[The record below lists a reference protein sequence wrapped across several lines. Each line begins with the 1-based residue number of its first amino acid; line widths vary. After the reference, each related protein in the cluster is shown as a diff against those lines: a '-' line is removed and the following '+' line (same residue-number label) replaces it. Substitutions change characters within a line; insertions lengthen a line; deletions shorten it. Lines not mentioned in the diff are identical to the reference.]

1 MPPVERSVL
10 KKVSRNK
17 KQIERQLKRKE
28 PLQASQILLYVLIG
42 VLAFVST
49 LMGIACCMFEHLVE
63 GVIII
68 AAVLV
73 LVFVVFEL
81 VSMDRKAN
89 KRKRVRSVGTVCVE
103 VKDVSLRWSD
113 GLCDFG
119 NVMLCQQG
127 FIIDGDAAQG
137 TYPWVALYQYT
148 VPNKHVI
155 ELWFAE
161 DDRCRITCNSDIKL
175 MAAEKVL
182 AEHVVRGD
190 EA

>member
-1 MPPVERSVL
+1 MERSVL

-17 KQIERQLKRKE
+17 KQIERQPKRKE
-28 PLQASQILLYVLIG
+28 PLQASQILLYVLMG

-49 LMGIACCMFEHLVE
+49 LMGIACIMFNHLVE

-73 LVFVVFEL
+73 LLFVVFEL

-113 GLCDFG
+113 GLRDFG
-119 NVMLCQQG
+119 NVMLCQ
-127 FIIDGDAAQG
+127 
-137 TYPWVALYQYT
+137 
-148 VPNKHVI
+148 
-155 ELWFAE
+155 
-161 DDRCRITCNSDIKL
+161 
-175 MAAEKVL
+175 
-182 AEHVVRGD
+182 
-190 EA
+190 